1 MKKISILLLSAT
13 LFCGLS
19 LNAQKYK
26 TTEGQIEIFSKTP
39 VFTIEGMDK
48 KVASI
53 INFETGDVVATTL
66 VRSFKFH
73 EALVEDHFNENY
85 MESEKY
91 PKASFK
97 GKITNIKDVDLKKN
111 GEYKVTIKGDL
122 TLHGQTNPIDVP
134 GTLTVK
140 DGKLVGKTVF
150 NVSLAGYKIHVE
162 ESYKDAI
169 KDEIKLNIT
178 FDYGAELAAK

>member
-1 MKKISILLLSAT
+1 MKKISVLLIVAIIGSLSI
-13 LFCGLS
+13 
-19 LNAQKYK
+19 NAQKYK

-39 VFTIEGMDK
+39 IFTIEGMNK

-53 INFETGDVVATTL
+53 INFETGDIVATTL

-122 TLHGQTNPIDVP
+122 TLHGQTNPIEVP

-140 DGKLVGKTVF
+140 DGKLSGKTVF

-162 ESYKDAI
+162 ENYKDAI
-169 KDEIKLNIT
+169 KDEIRLNVN
-178 FDYGAELAAK
+178 FDYGAEQPK

>member
-1 MKKISILLLSAT
+1 MKKLFTITLAISLIASSQ
-13 LFCGLS
+13 LF
-19 LNAQKYK
+19 AQKYK
-26 TTEGQIEIFSKTP
+26 TTEGQIEIFSQTP

-111 GEYKVTIKGDL
+111 GEYKISIKGDL
-122 TLHGQTNPIDVP
+122 TLHGQTNPLEVP

-140 DGKLVGKTVF
+140 DGKLSGKTVF

-169 KDEIKLNIT
+169 KDEIKLNIN
-178 FDYGAELAAK
+178 FDYGSEQSK